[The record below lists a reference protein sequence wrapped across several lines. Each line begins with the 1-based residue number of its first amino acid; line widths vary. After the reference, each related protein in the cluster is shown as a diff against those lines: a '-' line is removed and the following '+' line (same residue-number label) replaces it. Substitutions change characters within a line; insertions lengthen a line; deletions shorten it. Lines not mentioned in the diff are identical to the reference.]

1 MAHFAPIDDQLKDL
15 LRGAVDVIHEQE
27 LRERLRKSATT
38 GQPLRVKLGI
48 DPSSPDIHLGF
59 TVPLRRLRAFQ
70 RHGHTA
76 VLIIGDYT
84 AMVGDP
90 SGRNKTRPQ
99 LSPEQV
105 DHNARTYMQQAGKV
119 LDLDKAEIVR
129 NGQWFSQMSF
139 LDVLKLCSRSTA
151 FSTSSLTT
159 LAGRSTTSP
168 AAILLAIS
176 GGSRR
181 IGMGRV

>member
-1 MAHFAPIDDQLKDL
+1 
-15 LRGAVDVIHEQE
+15 E
-27 LRERLRKSATT
+27 LRERLRKAAST
-38 GQPLRVKLGI
+38 GRPLRVKLGI
-48 DPSSPDIHLGF
+48 DPSSPDILLGF

-70 RHGHTA
+70 QHGHTA

-105 DHNARTYMQQAGKV
+105 DHNAQTYMQQAGKV

-139 LDVLKLCSRSTA
+139 LDVLKL
-151 FSTSSLTT
+151 
-159 LAGRSTTSP
+159 
-168 AAILLAIS
+168 
-176 GGSRR
+176 
-181 IGMGRV
+181 